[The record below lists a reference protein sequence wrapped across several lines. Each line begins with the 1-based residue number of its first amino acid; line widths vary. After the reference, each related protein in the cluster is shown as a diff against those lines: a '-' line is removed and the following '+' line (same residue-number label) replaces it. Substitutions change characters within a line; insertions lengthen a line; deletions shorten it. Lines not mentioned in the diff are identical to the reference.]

1 MNSPKKIIV
10 GMSGGVDSSITAA
23 LLKEQGHD
31 LSALFMKNW
40 EEDDQDDCSSKKDY
54 EDAKRI
60 CKKLNIKLNSINF
73 SDKYWD
79 LVFKRFLLELE
90 NGFTPNPD
98 IYCNKEIKFNYF
110 LKYALSLGADKIA
123 TGHYAKIIEGNGQ
136 ISLNMPK
143 DKFKDQTYFLYML
156 NQEILKDLLF
166 PLEDLNKNEVKS
178 IAKDLDIPLSEKKES
193 MGICFIGNKK
203 FKRFIGKYI
212 KNKPGDIVNE
222 NNEIIGKHN
231 GIFYTTIG
239 QREGIGIGG
248 MKNSK
253 NLPWY
258 VYKKDIENN
267 KLFVCQG
274 NDNELL
280 FHETIFI
287 KDLDITSSDIKD
299 ISNKNIL
306 CQVRHLGEKYKCS
319 IDILKE
325 NLFSVKSK
333 KLIRAPAQGQSLVIF
348 EDNKCL
354 GGGIIT
360 DG

>member
-23 LLKEQGHD
+23 LLKDEGHD

-193 MGICFIGNKK
+193 MGICFIGKK
-203 FKRFIGKYI
+203 NFTNFIDKYI
-212 KNKPGDIVNE
+212 ENKPGNICSRE
-222 NNEIIGKHN
+222 NIILGRHTGLFN
-231 GIFYTTIG
+231 YTIG
-239 QREGIGIGG
+239 QRKGIKIGG
-248 MKNSK
+248 HKDFDEK
-253 NLPWY
+253 PWF
-258 VYKKDIENN
+258 VIDKDMRN
-267 KLFVCQG
+267 
-274 NDNELL
+274 
-280 FHETIFI
+280 
-287 KDLDITSSDIKD
+287 
-299 ISNKNIL
+299 NIL
-306 CQVRHLGEKYKCS
+306 IVTQNEKELMYQGEIKIDEINWIHKVPSTDEYHCMARFRHGGKLVPIKIYPKEDK
-319 IDILKE
+319 IILC
-325 NLFSVKSK
+325 KSE
-333 KLIRAPAQGQSLVIF
+333 RAVTPGQSAVF
-348 EDNKCL
+348 YDGDKCL
-354 GGGIIT
+354 GGGIIRKLCSKKI
-360 DG
+360 